1 MYYIVSLFKGMNDM
15 ETGSEAGS
23 SQDLPPSANQ
33 PTRSEPADD
42 PAAVVEHDG
51 PTDEGVG
58 FSTCTT
64 YESCP
69 DSPSLDRYIT
79 KYITKL

>member
-1 MYYIVSLFKGMNDM
+1 M
-15 ETGSEAGS
+15 ETGSEAGL
-23 SQDLPPSANQ
+23 SQDLPSSANK
-33 PTRSEPADD
+33 PTRLEPADE
-42 PAAVVEHDG
+42 PAAVVEHDE

-69 DSPSLDRYIT
+69 DS
-79 KYITKL
+79 